1 MTARAMSL
9 IIKMSGTAQI
19 SIGEETFYLKMKK
32 IEKIEGGFMTA
43 EELEKFKESLGDD
56 VEIHQVGTE
65 ELNEINE
72 QLKMMNIFRDMKIH
86 RIQNIVVALGL
97 VAGIT
102 FLTRYFD
109 NYWLMFFYILPLALG
124 W

>member
-1 MTARAMSL
+1 MTAKAMSL

-19 SIGEETFYLKMKK
+19 SIGEETYYLMKK
-32 IEKIEGGFMTA
+32 IDGLGGFEMSKEEFDKFVEEHADEIEIRKIDEKEMSAMT
-43 EELEKFKESLGDD
+43 EQIKT
-56 VEIHQVGTE
+56 VGM
-65 ELNEINE
+65 L
-72 QLKMMNIFRDMKIH
+72 RDMKIH

>member
-1 MTARAMSL
+1 
-9 IIKMSGTAQI
+9 
-19 SIGEETFYLKMKK
+19 MKK
-32 IEKIEGGFMTA
+32 INKIDGGFMTA

-56 VEIHQVGTE
+56 VEIHTVGSE

-72 QLKMMNIFRDMKIH
+72 QIKMMNVFRDMRLR

-109 NYWLMFFYILPLALG
+109 NYWLMLFYILPLALG